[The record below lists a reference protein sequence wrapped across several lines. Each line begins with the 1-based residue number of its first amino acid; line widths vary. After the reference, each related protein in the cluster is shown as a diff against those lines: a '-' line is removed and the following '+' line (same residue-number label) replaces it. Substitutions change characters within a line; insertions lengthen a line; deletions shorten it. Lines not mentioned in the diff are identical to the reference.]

1 MDGGVTSSTTE
12 TVPEGTEGAELT
24 DADEEAGA
32 EVVLLLPILIFQME
46 GFLVT
51 GAGGA
56 VVVVVE
62 ALAVEADA
70 DASTCDV
77 LEVLF
82 SRGLGIAYIDTG
94 SNVFLGLLT
103 DADREDVLDAM
114 LISLARDCEASA
126 RVASVAS

>member
-1 MDGGVTSSTTE
+1 MEGGGTSSTAD
-12 TVPEGTEGAELT
+12 TVPEGTERAELT

-32 EVVLLLPILIFQME
+32 GVVLLLPILIFQME

-51 GAGGA
+51 GVGA
-56 VVVVVE
+56 VVVVVVE
-62 ALAVEADA
+62 ALAIEAEA
-70 DASTCDV
+70 EASTCDA
-77 LEVLF
+77 LEVLL

-94 SNVFLGLLT
+94 SNVFLDLLT